1 MDYNTQRN
9 KLALPEYGRHI
20 QRMVEYLRTI
30 PDRKKRNEQAHAVIG
45 VMGSLFPYL
54 RDINDFK
61 HKLWDHLFIIA
72 DFDLDIDSPY
82 PRPEPITFEEKP
94 RRVPYTSP
102 DTIKLK
108 HYGRG
113 VQDMLESIAE
123 LPNGEKRSYSIM
135 AVANHMKKAYLA
147 WNKESVSD
155 DMIYKDIERLTKGR
169 VIMSSDTTRLS
180 VGNYGNG
187 NSNSN
192 SNGNSSNSNSNSNSG
207 SNSNSSNSNGQS
219 RQKRPLLQQRRRITN
234 K

>member
-30 PDRKKRNEQAHAVIG
+30 PDREKRNEQALAVIG

-61 HKLWDHLFIIA
+61 HKLWDHIFIIA

-82 PRPEPITFEEKP
+82 PRPEPVTFEEKP

-102 DTIKLK
+102 DTIELK

-113 VQDMLESIAE
+113 VQDMLENIAT
-123 LPNGEKRSYSIM
+123 LPEGEKRSYSIM

-155 DMIYKDIERLTKGR
+155 DMIYRDITKLTKGR
-169 VIMSSDTTRLS
+169 IVMNDSTRLS
-180 VGNYGNG
+180 VGNYGY
-187 NSNSN
+187 S
-192 SNGNSSNSNSNSNSG
+192 SNGG
-207 SNSNSSNSNGQS
+207 SSNGQN
-219 RQKRPLLQQRRRITN
+219 RQKRMQQQQQQRRRITN

>member
-20 QRMVEYLRTI
+20 QRMVEYLHTI
-30 PDRKKRNEQAHAVIG
+30 SDREKRNEQALAVIG

-82 PRPEPITFEEKP
+82 PKPEPITFQEKP
-94 RRVPYTSP
+94 RHVPYTSP
-102 DTIKLK
+102 DTIEIK

-113 VQDMLESIAE
+113 VQDMLENIAA
-123 LPNGEKRSYSIM
+123 LPQGEKRSYSIM
-135 AVANHMKKAYLA
+135 AVANHMKKAYLT

-155 DMIYKDIERLTKGR
+155 DMIYKDIERLTRGQI
-169 VIMSSDTTRLS
+169 VMNDSTRLS
-180 VGNYGNG
+180 VGNYGYG
-187 NSNSN
+187 N
-192 SNGNSSNSNSNSNSG
+192 NSSNSSSG
-207 SNSNSSNSNGQS
+207 SGSSGQN
-219 RQKRPLLQQRRRITN
+219 RQKRMLQQRRRITN

>member
-20 QRMVEYLRTI
+20 QRMVEHLRTI
-30 PDRKKRNEQAHAVIG
+30 PDRKNRNEQAYAVIG

-82 PRPEPITFEEKP
+82 PKPEPITFEAPP
-94 RRVPYTSP
+94 RHVPYTSP

-113 VQDMLESIAE
+113 VQDMLESIAG
-123 LPNGEKRSYSIM
+123 LPEGEKRSYSIM

-155 DMIYKDIERLTKGR
+155 DMIYRDIEKLTKGR
-169 VIMSSDTTRLS
+169 IVISDTTRLS
-180 VGNYGNG
+180 VGNYGSGG
-187 NSNSN
+187 NSN
-192 SNGNSSNSNSNSNSG
+192 
-207 SNSNSSNSNGQS
+207 NGQN
-219 RQKRPLLQQRRRITN
+219 RPKRPLSQQQQQRRRITN

>member
-30 PDRKKRNEQAHAVIG
+30 PDREKRNEQAHAVIG

-82 PRPEPITFEEKP
+82 PKPEPITFEGKP
-94 RRVPYTSP
+94 RHVPYTSP

-113 VQDMLESIAE
+113 VQDMLENIST
-123 LPNGEKRSYSIM
+123 LPEGEKRSYSVM

-155 DMIYKDIERLTKGR
+155 DIIYKDIEKLSKGR
-169 VIMSSDTTRLS
+169 ILISDTTRLS
-180 VGNYGNG
+180 VGNYGYG
-187 NSNSN
+187 
-192 SNGNSSNSNSNSNSG
+192 SG
-207 SNSNSSNSNGQS
+207 SNSSTSNSSSNGQN
-219 RQKRPLLQQRRRITN
+219 RPRRPQQQQQQQRRRISN

>member
-20 QRMVEYLRTI
+20 QRMVEYLRAI
-30 PDRKKRNEQAHAVIG
+30 PSREKRNEQAHAVIG

-82 PRPEPITFEEKP
+82 PKPEPVTFEGKP
-94 RRVPYTSP
+94 RRIPYTSP
-102 DTIKLK
+102 DTIEQK

-113 VQDMLESIAE
+113 VQDMLENIAA
-123 LPNGEKRSYSIM
+123 LPEGEKRSYSIM

-155 DMIYKDIERLTKGR
+155 DMIYRDIEKLTKGR
-169 VIMSSDTTRLS
+169 IQISDSTRLS
-180 VGNYGNG
+180 VGNYGYASTG
-187 NSNSN
+187 
-192 SNGNSSNSNSNSNSG
+192 SNGNGSSSSG
-207 SNSNSSNSNGQS
+207 SSSSNGQNRLR
-219 RQKRPLLQQRRRITN
+219 RQQQQRRRIL

>member
-1 MDYNTQRN
+1 
-9 KLALPEYGRHI
+9 
-20 QRMVEYLRTI
+20 
-30 PDRKKRNEQAHAVIG
+30 
-45 VMGSLFPYL
+45 MGSLFPYL

-155 DMIYKDIERLTKGR
+155 DMIYKDVERLTKGR
-169 VIMSSDTTRLS
+169 VVMSSNTTRLS
-180 VGNYGNG
+180 VGNYSSSNGNG
-187 NSNSN
+187 NG
-192 SNGNSSNSNSNSNSG
+192 NGSG
-207 SNSNSSNSNGQS
+207 SGSGQN
-219 RQKRPLLQQRRRITN
+219 RPKRPLQQQQQQQQQQQRRRITN

>member
-20 QRMVEYLRTI
+20 QRMVEHLRTI
-30 PDRKKRNEQAHAVIG
+30 PDRKKRNEQALAVIG

-94 RRVPYTSP
+94 RHVPYTSP
-102 DTIKLK
+102 DSIKLK

-113 VQDMLESIAE
+113 VQDMLENIAA
-123 LPNGEKRSYSIM
+123 LPEGEKRSYSIM

-155 DMIYKDIERLTKGR
+155 DIIYKDIERLTKGR
-169 VIMSSDTTRLS
+169 VIISDTTRLW
-180 VGNYGNG
+180 VGNYSNGSGNG
-187 NSNSN
+187 
-192 SNGNSSNSNSNSNSG
+192 SNGG
-207 SNSNSSNSNGQS
+207 GGGGQN
-219 RQKRPLLQQRRRITN
+219 RPRRTQQQQQPQPRRRITN